1 MVVRGHL
8 QGKVEEDRLPFKDGG
23 NFVYGEFRASHR
35 IWSLD
40 SRVGE
45 VIVTVAMVEINTP

>member
-8 QGKVEEDRLPFKDGG
+8 QGKVEEDLLPFKDGG
-23 NFVYGEFRASHR
+23 DFVYGEFRASHR